1 MAVTKFLFPTVAHAM
16 AHHKTR
22 AVKMDVAKITGAA
35 SHAVTNSAAIIAA
48 AKAVVAMKVAA
59 AKTVAVRPAL
69 AISVAG
75 HPSRAANPEPTEN
88 ARATMAQSQQALV
101 GIRML

>member
-48 AKAVVAMKVAA
+48 VKVVVAMKVVAET
-59 AKTVAVRPAL
+59 TVAVRPVL
-69 AISVAG
+69 VTNVAG
-75 HPSRAANPEPTEN
+75 HPSLAANPESTEN
-88 ARATMAQSQQALV
+88 APAITAQSQQALV